1 MTKTTENYC
10 KNLETDADL
19 RRMMNKIG
27 YENTKSILILKHQ
40 EDMLI
45 RLENV
50 KNHPYSMKSLVV
62 NGNDVAKLGVKGS
75 EIGRILNILLEEVI
89 NDPSKNTKEQLILH
103 IKSLIE

>member
-1 MTKTTENYC
+1 MM
-10 KNLETDADL
+10 KNTFYFAFFCISYAKGDAINTD
-19 RRMMNKIG
+19 
-27 YENTKSILILKHQ
+27 
-40 EDMLI
+40 EDMLV

-50 KNHPYSMKSLVV
+50 KNHPYSMKSLAV
-62 NGNDVAKLGVKGS
+62 NGNDVAKLGVRGS